1 MAAEGPISGSSPAGN
16 CMRHPVVVAMLALWI
31 LNDHVL
37 KDLFGNAWT
46 GKLSDVAGLVVF
58 PLIPLAVYQV
68 GCAWR
73 KALPRYEAQVFYGG
87 LLATLV
93 LFVSINLSVACSDLC
108 CSALAVAQWP
118 LRALVSAAMG
128 EGLIGMVPVVATPDP
143 TDLLTLPALAIPFA
157 LGRKFR
163 WAVSHLE
170 DEHS

>member
-1 MAAEGPISGSSPAGN
+1 MAVEGPMSGSSPAGN
-16 CMRHPVVVAMLALWI
+16 CMRHPVVVAMLALW
-31 LNDHVL
+31 LVNDHVL

-73 KALPRYEAQVFYGG
+73 KRVPRYQARVLYGS

-118 LRALVSAAMG
+118 LRALVSVATG
-128 EGLIGMVPVVATPDP
+128 DGLIGIVPVVATPDP
-143 TDLLTLPALAIPFA
+143 TDLLTLPALAVPY
-157 LGRKFR
+157 LLERQFR
-163 WAVSHLE
+163 WAHSQAE
-170 DEHS
+170 DQHP